1 MLIVFFRKIF
11 LTLITLIFLS
21 LISFNILLRDPLNH
35 LAELGWFEAYCYYV
49 KSLLN
54 GDFGISFSNGEPL
67 TAQILQVFPATIT
80 LCLSA
85 LIVSLIIGLPLGFF
99 AATQQKNM
107 VGRLL
112 NTLGSLSLAVP
123 VFWLALVLM
132 YYASLKQWEVSAIGE
147 IHSLYPKQMVT
158 GFLLLDIWLSD
169 VPYKLKMMQSALHHL
184 ALPTLVL
191 AVPATLEVMHIT
203 QARAGYVMKQNYI
216 KIAKTR
222 GWTPF
227 RVWRTH
233 IICNTLPALLPM
245 IARTF
250 ILIFAFGMLIENI
263 FSWGGIG
270 RWLIN
275 ALAIQDYNAISA
287 GVVAIGVFVLLVD
300 MVTGFVRV
308 MLDPSDKKDW
318 YGSY

>member
-1 MLIVFFRKIF
+1 M
-11 LTLITLIFLS
+11 S

-132 YYASLKQWEVSAIGE
+132 YYASLNQW
-147 IHSLYPKQMVT
+147 KCQ
-158 GFLLLDIWLSD
+158 
-169 VPYKLKMMQSALHHL
+169 Q
-184 ALPTLVL
+184 
-191 AVPATLEVMHIT
+191 LEKSI
-203 QARAGYVMKQNYI
+203 R
-216 KIAKTR
+216 
-222 GWTPF
+222 
-227 RVWRTH
+227 
-233 IICNTLPALLPM
+233 
-245 IARTF
+245 F
-250 ILIFAFGMLIENI
+250 IRN
-263 FSWGGIG
+263 
-270 RWLIN
+270 RW
-275 ALAIQDYNAISA
+275 
-287 GVVAIGVFVLLVD
+287 
-300 MVTGFVRV
+300 
-308 MLDPSDKKDW
+308 
-318 YGSY
+318 

>member
-67 TAQILQVFPATIT
+67 TAQILQVFLATIT

-132 YYASLKQWEVSAIGE
+132 YYASLNQWEVSAIGE

-158 GFLLLDIWLSD
+158 GFFAIR
-169 VPYKLKMMQSALHHL
+169 Y
-184 ALPTLVL
+184 LV
-191 AVPATLEVMHIT
+191 I
-203 QARAGYVMKQNYI
+203 
-216 KIAKTR
+216 
-222 GWTPF
+222 
-227 RVWRTH
+227 
-233 IICNTLPALLPM
+233 
-245 IARTF
+245 
-250 ILIFAFGMLIENI
+250 
-263 FSWGGIG
+263 
-270 RWLIN
+270 
-275 ALAIQDYNAISA
+275 
-287 GVVAIGVFVLLVD
+287 
-300 MVTGFVRV
+300 
-308 MLDPSDKKDW
+308 
-318 YGSY
+318 